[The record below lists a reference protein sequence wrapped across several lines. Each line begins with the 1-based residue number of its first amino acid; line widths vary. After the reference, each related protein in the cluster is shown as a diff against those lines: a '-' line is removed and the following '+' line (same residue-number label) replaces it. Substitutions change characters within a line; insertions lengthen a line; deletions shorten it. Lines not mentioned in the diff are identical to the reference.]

1 MVWYKIMELFKNAAE
16 KTAGIINKII
26 KGLVI
31 PPVKY
36 KRQAN

>member
-1 MVWYKIMELFKNAAE
+1 VLELFRNVDE

-31 PPVKY
+31 PPVRY